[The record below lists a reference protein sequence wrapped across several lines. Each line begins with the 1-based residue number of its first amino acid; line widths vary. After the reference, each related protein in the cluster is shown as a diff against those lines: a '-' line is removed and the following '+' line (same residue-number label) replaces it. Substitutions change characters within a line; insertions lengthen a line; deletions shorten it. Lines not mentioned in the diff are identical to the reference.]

1 MTSLNYETVT
11 IANGASLSG
20 ALNIGARDLF
30 GLIMPSAWTSAA
42 ITFQGSFDGTNY
54 FNLYDDA
61 GNEISFT
68 VAASRYVVISS
79 PAKFFG
85 LKKLKI
91 RSGTSGSAVNQAAE
105 RVIGVIVIPEA

>member
-1 MTSLNYETVT
+1 MTTLNYESVT
-11 IANGASLSG
+11 IANGSSLSD
-20 ALNIGARDLF
+20 ALNIGNRDVF
-30 GLIMPSAWTSAA
+30 ALIMPAAWTSAGL
-42 ITFQGSFDGTNY
+42 TFQGSFDGTNY
-54 FNLYDDA
+54 YNLYDDA

-68 VAASRYVVISS
+68 VGASRYVVIAS

-91 RSGTSGSAVNQAAE
+91 RSGTSGSAVNQAAD